1 MVVLAFEMALKD
13 GSVLIRLPTYKT
25 QQLGA
30 NSKKPSG
37 DTKVLIIRKEEFKGL
52 IFGFDIDKSASTC
65 KFWE

>member
-1 MVVLAFEMALKD
+1 MMVLAFELALKD
-13 GSVLIRLPTYKT
+13 GCVLIYKT

-30 NSKKPSG
+30 NSKKPSR

-65 KFWE
+65 KFWK